1 MFSQCLVTEGTRTSK
16 GDALGT
22 FSRASASQRL
32 FQKPDFGSEGLA
44 SELQSCNS
52 LVTGVHQTVFRANI
66 VVHPKGFP
74 YCFYIFES
82 LVEKSL
88 ISQNLRLCVQR
99 WMNIWSFRLPRIICM
114 CWLTLWQTP
123 HRWHTREHVCP
134 WPCSSLTLSY
144 LTELPSPKEVR
155 GQETQHGRASSCWKA
170 SHVS

>member
-22 FSRASASQRL
+22 FSRASASQR
-32 FQKPDFGSEGLA
+32 QKPDFGSEGLA
-44 SELQSCNS
+44 SEPQSCNL

-99 WMNIWSFRLPRIICM
+99 
-114 CWLTLWQTP
+114 
-123 HRWHTREHVCP
+123 
-134 WPCSSLTLSY
+134 
-144 LTELPSPKEVR
+144 
-155 GQETQHGRASSCWKA
+155 
-170 SHVS
+170 